1 MTASRGTD
9 LPSSN
14 RALMLSVEIDR
25 EKLKAGIAAYARS
38 CYWCHED
45 RGTPAA
51 ATACEL
57 AHEDALTTKDTA
69 HG

>member
-1 MTASRGTD
+1 MTAPRGSD
-9 LPSSN
+9 LPSNN
-14 RALMLSVEIDR
+14 RGLVLAVEQDR

-57 AHEDALTTKDTA
+57 THEDAPTTKDTA